1 MGILAGNHYGGN
13 LPINKKNK
21 KGFVNALCQPIDNNK
36 ISIIGSSVFKSISAV
51 PPTLTLFFFS
61 YFKTQEIIKKYFKF

>member
-1 MGILAGNHYGGN
+1 MDYHSLDEKTSKIIEN
-13 LPINKKNK
+13 
-21 KGFVNALCQPIDNNK
+21 IDTLNNK

-61 YFKTQEIIKKYFKF
+61 YFKTQQIIKKYFKF